1 MTTFVLDKTRIAM
14 ELTKQT
20 ILQFMQ
26 HNSERIRS
34 FGVARIGLFGS
45 FVRNEQ
51 RPDSDIDLLIEYES
65 GQASFKNLMNLAF
78 FFEDS
83 FHRKIELVTPT
94 SLSDRLREYIAK
106 EVEYAALV
114 D

>member
-1 MTTFVLDKTRIAM
+1 M
-14 ELTKQT
+14 ELNKQA
-20 ILQFMQ
+20 ILQF
-26 HNSERIRS
+26 IRRNRKHIKS
-34 FGVARIGLFGS
+34 FGVAQIGLFGS

-51 RPDSDIDLLIEYES
+51 RADSDIDLLIEYEV

-83 FHRKIELVTPT
+83 FHRKVELVTPS
-94 SLSDRLREYIAK
+94 SLSTRLQQYIAK
-106 EVEYAALV
+106 EVEYVALT

>member
-1 MTTFVLDKTRIAM
+1 M
-14 ELTKQT
+14 ELNKQT
-20 ILQFMQ
+20 IIQFIRRNRK
-26 HNSERIRS
+26 HIRS

-51 RPDSDIDLLIEYES
+51 RPDSDVDLLVEYTS
-65 GQASFKNLMNLAF
+65 GQASFKNLMHLAF

-83 FHRKIELVTPT
+83 FHRKIDLVTPS
-94 SLSDRLREYIAK
+94 SLSNRLNQYVAR
-106 EVEYAALV
+106 EVEYVAIT

>member
-1 MTTFVLDKTRIAM
+1 M
-14 ELTKQT
+14 ELNKQA
-20 ILQFMQ
+20 ILQFIQRNRQ
-26 HNSERIRS
+26 HIKS

-51 RPDSDIDLLIEYES
+51 RVDSDIDLLVDYEA

-83 FHRKIELVTPT
+83 FHRKIELVTPS
-94 SLSDRLREYIAK
+94 SLSTRLQQYIAK
-106 EVEYAALV
+106 EVEYVTLT

>member
-1 MTTFVLDKTRIAM
+1 M
-14 ELTKQT
+14 ELNKQT
-20 ILQFMQ
+20 VLQFIQ
-26 HNSERIRS
+26 RNREHIKS

-51 RPDSDIDLLIEYES
+51 RVDSDIDLLVDYEV
-65 GQASFKNLMNLAF
+65 GKASFRNLMDLAF

-83 FHRKIELVTPT
+83 FHRKIELVTPS
-94 SLSDRLREYIAK
+94 SLSERLKQYIAK
-106 EVEYAALV
+106 EVEYVALT

>member
-1 MTTFVLDKTRIAM
+1 M
-14 ELTKQT
+14 ELSKQT
-20 ILQFMQ
+20 ILQFIRQ
-26 HNSERIRS
+26 NREHIRS
-34 FGVARIGLFGS
+34 FGVSEIGLFGS

-51 RPDSDIDLLIEYES
+51 RPDSDIDLLVDYHT

-83 FHRKIELVTPT
+83 FHRKIELVTPV
-94 SLSDRLREYIAK
+94 SLSDRLNEYIAR
-106 EVEYAALV
+106 EIEYVALA